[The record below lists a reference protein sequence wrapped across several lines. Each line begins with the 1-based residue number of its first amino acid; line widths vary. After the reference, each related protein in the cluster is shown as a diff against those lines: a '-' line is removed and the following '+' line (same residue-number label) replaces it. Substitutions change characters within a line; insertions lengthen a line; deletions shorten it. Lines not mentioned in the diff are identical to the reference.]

1 MALYFL
7 QISFMSGIM
16 GDSWILTSAS
26 SFSFFFQ
33 DITHHAASGKPL
45 TLMTNELEKAKKPGR
60 VEKIVFTSRTP

>member
-7 QISFMSGIM
+7 QISFMSGVT

-26 SFSFFFQ
+26 LFSFFQ

-45 TLMTNELEKAKKPGR
+45 TVMTNELEKAKKPVR
-60 VEKIVFTSRTP
+60 VKKIVFTSWTP